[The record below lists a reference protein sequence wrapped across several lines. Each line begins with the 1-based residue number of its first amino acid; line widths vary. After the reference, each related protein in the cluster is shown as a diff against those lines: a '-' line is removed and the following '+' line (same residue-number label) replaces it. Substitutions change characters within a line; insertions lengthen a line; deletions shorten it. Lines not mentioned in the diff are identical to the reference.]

1 MYRIVLVDDEANI
14 LSALRRVL
22 STISVDELDGETPA
36 IETFTSVREAL
47 NRINT
52 MPIDLVIS
60 DYRMPEMSGVE
71 FLSRVI
77 EFQPTVARIILSGY
91 ADLDAV
97 TGAINKVQISR
108 FINKPWHDFEL
119 KSAVVQALATRALM
133 VENQRL
139 ADVVRTQRGTL
150 SRQEAELRRLEAES
164 PGITKVRRAPDGGI
178 LLDDDD
184 DDKDADDK

>member
-184 DDKDADDK
+184 DEL